1 MAAASGGSAKAFFTN
16 VDASEIFYVQFNPKQ
31 LTLNDEAKWDVSEE
45 LQNDRP
51 KLSFTQGQPS
61 TLGMELIFDTTDTLE
76 DCHERYVQKLRSFL
90 ANTVS
95 TREDGHD
102 VKRPPFLKFTWKD
115 FVFDCVLVSLSTTY
129 LMFRSDGA
137 PLRAK
142 VVLKLQERQREGDPA
157 SSANDRV
164 TLSAMGSMF
173 ASSASRASTYTV
185 KEGDTLSSV
194 SAATGVPMRD
204 IATANAIDDPTNL
217 NPGDVFVIPGDPG
230 LAEVLGAQALSEPAG
245 SWADDEPAIGDVA
258 GALGDS
264 PAPAALGGAFD

>member
-31 LTLNDEAKWDVSEE
+31 LTLGDEAKWDVSDE

-51 KLSFTQGQPS
+51 KLTFSRGQPS
-61 TLGMELIFDTTDTLE
+61 SLGMDLIFDTTDTLE
-76 DCHERYVQKLRSFL
+76 DCHDKYVQKLRAFL

-95 TREDGHD
+95 TQEDGHE
-102 VKRPPFLKFTWKD
+102 VMRPPFLKFTWKD
-115 FVFDCVLVSLSTTY
+115 FVFDCVLISLSTTY

-137 PLRAK
+137 PIRAK
-142 VVLKLQERQREGDPA
+142 VTLKLQERQREDPV

-173 ASSASRASTYTV
+173 ASSAGRAATYTV
-185 KEGDTLSSV
+185 REGDTLSSV

-204 IATANAIDDPTNL
+204 IATANAISDPTDL
-217 NPGDVFVIPGDPG
+217 KPGDVFVIPGDPG
-230 LAEVLGAQALSEPAG
+230 LAQVLGAQALSEPAG

-258 GALGDS
+258 GALGGA